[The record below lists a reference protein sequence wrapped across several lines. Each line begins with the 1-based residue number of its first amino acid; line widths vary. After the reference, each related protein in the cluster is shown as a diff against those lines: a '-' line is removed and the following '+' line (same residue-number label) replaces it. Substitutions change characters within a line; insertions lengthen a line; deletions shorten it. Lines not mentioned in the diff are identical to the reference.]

1 MTSTRN
7 FLPCVLIL
15 GLSLCAPFT
24 AKSGSIDVNG
34 TCEVGCSSQQ
44 FLSNGM
50 SDAGAFNFLYTFADG
65 DVYDIFGNYSA
76 SYSTLNGSTIAIDPE
91 FTYEGTSPS
100 VKNDTLDLSFSQG
113 YFDTSCC
120 TWAGTYTESVPL
132 SLGASAGPKSTI
144 SGQLLYDGKSVGLV
158 GPFGPGTYFVT
169 QSANLDFGALDDS
182 PDLLGDY
189 QFSVKFARGAL
200 PGASAGSTNTP
211 EPVTPLL
218 CGLGLIMLGGFARS
232 RKRSGK
238 TS

>member
-7 FLPCVLIL
+7 YLPCFLIV

-34 TCEVGCSSQQ
+34 ICEVGCSSPN
-44 FLSNGM
+44 FLTNGM
-50 SDAGAFNFLYTFADG
+50 SDAGAFNFVYTFGDG
-65 DVYDIFGNYSA
+65 DAYDIAGNYGA
-76 SYSTLNGSTIAIDPE
+76 SYSTVNGSTISIAPE
-91 FTYEGTSPS
+91 FTYEGTNPS
-100 VKNDTLDLSFSQG
+100 VGTDQINLIFSQG

-120 TWAGTYTESVPL
+120 TWAGTYTETVPL
-132 SLGASAGPKSTI
+132 SLSSSAGPGSTI
-144 SGQLLYDGKSVGLV
+144 SGQLQYDGQSVGLV

-169 QSANLDFGALDDS
+169 QSANLDFGALDNS